1 MFKTILS
8 SHNNT
13 EQKKNG
19 DKKMKKCL
27 MYMLALIGIL
37 GTVAIVSADY
47 GAKNRRKLLRCK
59 GNMFKSMGTV
69 LDTLLE
75 LKK

>member
-1 MFKTILS
+1 
-8 SHNNT
+8 
-13 EQKKNG
+13 
-19 DKKMKKCL
+19 MKKCL
-27 MYMLALIGIL
+27 MYMLAVMGIL
-37 GTVAIVSADY
+37 GVVAVISADY

>member
-1 MFKTILS
+1 
-8 SHNNT
+8 
-13 EQKKNG
+13 
-19 DKKMKKCL
+19 MKKCL
-27 MYMLALIGIL
+27 MYTLAVIGIL
-37 GTVAIVSADY
+37 GTVAVTSADY

>member
-1 MFKTILS
+1 
-8 SHNNT
+8 
-13 EQKKNG
+13 
-19 DKKMKKCL
+19 MKKCL
-27 MYMLALIGIL
+27 MYMLAVIGIL
-37 GTVAIVSADY
+37 GTVAVISADY

-75 LKK
+75 LKR

>member
-1 MFKTILS
+1 
-8 SHNNT
+8 
-13 EQKKNG
+13 
-19 DKKMKKCL
+19 MKKCL
-27 MYMLALIGIL
+27 MYMLAVMGIL
-37 GTVAIVSADY
+37 GAVAVISADY

>member
-1 MFKTILS
+1 MFIRNIF

-13 EQKKNG
+13 TNQK
-19 DKKMKKCL
+19 DWRLPMKKYL
-27 MYMLALIGIL
+27 LGALACTAVI
-37 GTVAIVSADY
+37 GTVAVMSADY

-59 GNMFKSMGTV
+59 GNMFRTMGTM
-69 LDTLLE
+69 LDTMME

>member
-1 MFKTILS
+1 MFKKILF
-8 SHNNT
+8 SHTNT
-13 EQKKNG
+13 MIKKTG
-19 DKKMKKCL
+19 DKNMKKCL
-27 MYMLALIGIL
+27 MYLLAIIGVL
-37 GTVAIVSADY
+37 GTIAVVSADY

-59 GNMFKSMGTV
+59 GNMFKSMGSV

>member
-1 MFKTILS
+1 MIKKT
-8 SHNNT
+8 
-13 EQKKNG
+13 G
-19 DKKMKKCL
+19 DKNMKKCL
-27 MYMLALIGIL
+27 MYLLAIIGVL
-37 GTVAIVSADY
+37 GTIAVVSADY

-59 GNMFKSMGTV
+59 GNMFKSMGSV